1 MPLSSGQVINNRYRI
16 DSLLGH
22 GDQGAVYHA
31 WDLTLNTPVALKEF
45 LGDSPEAAHQF
56 GLEARLLANLRH
68 ENLPYVIDHF
78 DLPGGGHYLVMEF
91 VEGQDLQSM
100 IERTGK
106 GLQEASVL
114 FWIGKVCDGLAFLH
128 AQSPPIFHRDV
139 KPANIKITP
148 KGQVVLVDY
157 GIAKNLHLVWQS
169 TVRAGA
175 PMHGFI
181 PPEQFSGAIDARGD
195 VYALGATLYAALTGR
210 DPLDSR
216 QRQVGQSF
224 PTPRQINPAITPG
237 TEAAILRA
245 MELSPEERF
254 QSVDDFRNA
263 LNIPLAPPQRGQ
275 VYVQPSGDGTYEL
288 PSTPQRRSS
297 SWVMWAIIVLVGLC
311 LVGGVV
317 GGVGAYFFIFAPQ
330 PTATPLVESGLAA
343 TATAL
348 ASQLAPPIPT
358 TAAPQTAT
366 ESASPQASHTP
377 TVTILPSFT
386 PSPSVTPTS
395 SLEATQTSNVQATWQ
410 PCVGIYPSRL
420 HVGDKAYISYN
431 PPLPNRVRTQ
441 PNTNADVVGF
451 LQPGEQMDILEGP
464 VCSNQWIWWRVRSLS
479 TGMTGWTAEGDATN
493 YWLVPMP

>member
-1 MPLSSGQVINNRYRI
+1 MPLNSGQVVNNRYRI
-16 DSLLGH
+16 DSLLGR
-22 GDQGAVYHA
+22 GGQGAVYYA
-31 WDLTLNTPVALKEF
+31 WDLTLNTPVALKEYM
-45 LGDSPEAAHQF
+45 GDSPDAVHQF
-56 GLEARLLANLRH
+56 GLEARLLANLRQ

-91 VEGQDLQSM
+91 IEGQDLQSM
-100 IERTGK
+100 IERAGK
-106 GLQEASVL
+106 GLQETSVL
-114 FWIGKVCDGLAFLH
+114 FWIGKVCDALTFLH
-128 AQSPPIFHRDV
+128 NQSPPILHRDV

-175 PMHGFI
+175 PMHGFT

-195 VYALGATLYAALTGR
+195 IYALGATLYAALTGR

-216 QRQVGQSF
+216 QRQAGQSF

-254 QSVDDFRNA
+254 QSVDEFRNA
-263 LNIPLAPPQRGQ
+263 LNIPSALPQKGQ
-275 VYVQPSGDGTYEL
+275 AYIQPGADGVYEL
-288 PSTPQRRSS
+288 SSPPRRSAGWMP
-297 SWVMWAIIVLVGLC
+297 WVVVILVGLC
-311 LVGGVV
+311 LVGAIA
-317 GGVGAYFFIFAPQ
+317 GGVGAYFFIFSPQ
-330 PTATPLVESGLAA
+330 ATATPPVDQGLAA

-348 ASQLAPPIPT
+348 ASQLAAPLPS
-358 TAAPQTAT
+358 TAAPASATAST
-366 ESASPQASHTP
+366 TPEASQTP
-377 TVTILPSFT
+377 TITMLPSFT

-395 SLEATQTSNVQATWQ
+395 SPEVTQTGNAQATWQ
-410 PCVGIYPSRL
+410 PCMGIYPSRL
-420 HVGDKAYISYN
+420 HVGDKAYISYD

-451 LQPGEQMDILEGP
+451 LQPGEQMNILEGP

-479 TGMTGWTAEGDATN
+479 TGMAGWTAEGDATN
-493 YWLVPMP
+493 YWLVPVP